1 MLSDL
6 RIKNYLDKNMTNATI
21 KHDFLVDYNKS
32 MLCCIAILLGLGVV
46 MVASASFELVADDAF
61 HYTIKQLF
69 YIMLSLILVAIICFV
84 PIATIFNRG
93 VSLVLVIVSIILLL
107 LVFSP
112 IVGKEVNGSHR
123 WLDFQFFTVQP
134 SEFVKLFMIIFVADY
149 IGRHFTRLPTSL
161 WEFVKPLAV
170 GTGIAV
176 LLIMQPDYGTA
187 VVILVIMFGMLFL
200 APVRL
205 IPFSISAF
213 ASGLTLLG
221 LMIIEPYRM
230 QRLLVFMDP
239 WQDRF
244 GAGYQL
250 IESLIAIKNG
260 GWFGVGLGDSIQKLS
275 YLPEAHTDFI
285 LAIIAEELGII
296 SVCLLILLFYFLT
309 RCCFLIAQKAYRRGF
324 LSYTFYAYG
333 VGLWIFVQFLI
344 NAGVVLGYLPTKG
357 ITLPFVSAGGSSL
370 LALILA
376 VVLLMRINYEVS
388 ISTYHTKG
396 EVRYGR

>member
-1 MLSDL
+1 
-6 RIKNYLDKNMTNATI
+6 MTSATI
-21 KHDFLVDYNKS
+21 KYDFWVDYNKS
-32 MLCCIAILLGLGVV
+32 ILWYVAILLGLGVV
-46 MVASASFELVADDAF
+46 MVSSVSFELVADDAF
-61 HYTIKQLF
+61 HYTIKQLS
-69 YIMLSLILVAIICFV
+69 YIVLSMLLAAIICFV
-84 PIATIFNRG
+84 PAATIFNRG
-93 VSLVLVIVSIILLL
+93 GSLVFVSIILLL
-107 LVFSP
+107 LVFLP

-149 IGRHFTRLPTSL
+149 IGRHFTRIPTSP
-161 WEFVKPLAV
+161 WEFAKPLVV
-170 GTGIAV
+170 GTAV
-176 LLIMQPDYGTA
+176 AGLLVIQPDYGTA
-187 VVILVIMFGMLFL
+187 VVIVAIMFGMLFL

-205 IPFSISAF
+205 IPFLISAF

-239 WQDRF
+239 WQERYGSGF
-244 GAGYQL
+244 QL

-296 SVCLLILLFYFLT
+296 SVCLLILLFYFFT
-309 RCCFLIAQKAYRRGF
+309 RCCFLIAHKAYRRGF
-324 LSYTFYAYG
+324 LTYTFYAYG

-344 NAGVVLGYLPTKG
+344 NAGVVLGCLPTKG

-370 LALILA
+370 MTLILA
-376 VVLLMRINYEVS
+376 VAILMRINYE
-388 ISTYHTKG
+388 ISTSAYHIKG
-396 EVRYGR
+396 KIRYGR